1 MKLYPQQ
8 QEVYEGIMS
17 DKVKFAALCCHRRY
31 GKDVLALQTIVSY
44 ALKVKGVYF
53 YLAPF
58 RTQIKQIILEGQMYN
73 GVSFLDMIPD
83 EAVIFT
89 ERNKKYKADD
99 LSIRFKNGSTLF
111 FKGCDNP
118 DSIVGA
124 GATGV
129 VFTEFAL
136 INPIFYRYFRPIV
149 SRVIEETGNGFFL
162 FISTPRGLKNHF
174 TELFYKY
181 IPRNEDT
188 PTLKRIKEKW
198 MLRWINAKSS
208 VKHNGERM
216 LTDEFLEQE
225 RIELGNDI
233 FEQEY
238 MLSLTS
244 SNEALWFGK
253 QMRIMD
259 KEERLTELGIWYNE
273 NMYSG
278 YIIPNQR
285 VYVSFD
291 LGTTD
296 AYCLTFFQKCNVT
309 GKIRV
314 FYFFEDT
321 GKVTE
326 YYISEMKMLLD
337 SWNVKDY
344 LCILPHDADFNIDR
358 GLHGNDKFNTATK
371 RTDIFKYHGIRV
383 VVVNRTD
390 LGMQKARKMT
400 RISTIRKY
408 LEKDV
413 IIDTVNCFA
422 LIEALKSYRKKYN
435 KASATYEDVPVH
447 DWSSDKV
454 DSLGYGLMYMEN
466 YYKENLDENFER
478 QKGY

>member
-1 MKLYPQQ
+1 M
-8 QEVYEGIMS
+8 
-17 DKVKFAALCCHRRY
+17 
-31 GKDVLALQTIVSY
+31 
-44 ALKVKGVYF
+44 
-53 YLAPF
+53 
-58 RTQIKQIILEGQMYN
+58 
-73 GVSFLDMIPD
+73 
-83 EAVIFT
+83 
-89 ERNKKYKADD
+89 
-99 LSIRFKNGSTLF
+99 
-111 FKGCDNP
+111 
-118 DSIVGA
+118 
-124 GATGV
+124 
-129 VFTEFAL
+129 
-136 INPIFYRYFRPIV
+136 
-149 SRVIEETGNGFFL
+149 
-162 FISTPRGLKNHF
+162 
-174 TELFYKY
+174 FYKY
-181 IPRNEDT
+181 ISRNEDT
-188 PTLKRIKEKW
+188 PTLKKIKEKW